1 MWLRKQLEKGAKTT
15 ITNTIGSDG
24 RLVQYELIA
33 NETRN
38 VLPILSQLCEQDRS
52 LSKVYLCHPGV
63 QHVVKMDKEGGFC
76 GYRNIQMMVS
86 LGLASLCNFG
96 LRSLLPNR

>member
-1 MWLRKQLEKGAKTT
+1 MPTWLRKQLEQGAKST

-24 RLVQYELIA
+24 RLIRYEVIA
-33 NETRN
+33 NEIRD

-76 GYRNIQMMVS
+76 GYRNIQMMVRFCLS
-86 LGLASLCNFG
+86 SLCDIG
-96 LRSLLPNR
+96 L